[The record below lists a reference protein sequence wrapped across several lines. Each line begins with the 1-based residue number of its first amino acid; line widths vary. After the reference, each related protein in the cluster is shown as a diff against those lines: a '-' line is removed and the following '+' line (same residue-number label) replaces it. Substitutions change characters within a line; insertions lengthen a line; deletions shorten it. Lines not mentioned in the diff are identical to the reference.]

1 MNLIGEKM
9 LSEPL
14 KELVYDMHQGINTV
28 TEKVE
33 YLSEGIPIIQSKHI
47 TKGYLHFNDAKFL
60 SLEDYKK
67 YHFKYQPQVDDLLVC
82 NIGTIGKSLRVSEK
96 NQFLIAWNLFLIKIK
111 KEKLYSSFFAHYLN
125 YLAHYKY
132 FDRFLTGGTVK
143 FINKKTMGNI
153 PVPLPP
159 LDQQKKIAAIL
170 DAADAYRQKTKALI
184 TKYDELNQSLFLDM
198 FGDPVSNPKGWEIQC
213 LSSVCSLQGGFSF
226 KSKDFVENGVKLVKI
241 GNVHFQNI
249 IWDEVDLLPKEYL
262 VKHSNFS
269 LNEGD
274 ILMALTRPIIKSLG
288 TVKAVTVKKS
298 DLPSL
303 LNQRVARFVPN
314 ESKIKKRY
322 LLGYIYS
329 NYFKNKIDKYSS
341 TSLQPNVSNKQIEKM
356 EIFVPPLEIQ
366 NQFTKRVQAI
376 ESQKALAQAS
386 LAQAEDL
393 FNSLLQRAF
402 KGELTS

>member
-1 MNLIGEKM
+1 MLGEHVEI
-9 LSEPL
+9 LSGYAFKS
-14 KELVYDMHQGINTV
+14 KE
-28 TEKVE
+28 
-33 YLSEGIPIIQSKHI
+33 
-47 TKGYLHFNDAKFL
+47 FNDAGLGVPVVRIRDVGKDKSETFYDGEY
-60 SLEDYKK
+60 SDDYLL
-67 YHFKYQPQVDDLLVC
+67 DNGDLLIGMDGDFRLAEWKGGKALLNQRVC
-82 NIGTIGKSLRVSEK
+82 KITSKDSTLDRVYMYYMLPRELKRIEDTTSFATVK
-96 NQFLIAWNLFLIKIK
+96 HLSVKKIK
-111 KEKLYSSFFAHYLN
+111 
-125 YLAHYKY
+125 
-132 FDRFLTGGTVK
+132 
-143 FINKKTMGNI
+143 NI
-153 PVPLPP
+153 EIPLPQ
-159 LDQQKKIAAIL
+159 LDQQKKIASVL

>member
-1 MNLIGEKM
+1 MRKVEFGEIATF
-9 LSEPL
+9 S
-14 KELVYDMHQGINTV
+14 QGQQVSIPDQK
-28 TEKVE
+28 TEKFDGCDTFLRIVN
-33 YLSEGIPIIQSKHI
+33 YTQNSDDFRYIPKQSHKHHVSTDDIIMVRYGAVGFVGRGLSGV
-47 TKGYLHFNDAKFL
+47 LANNM
-60 SLEDYKK
+60 
-67 YHFKYQPQVDDLLVC
+67 FKINFDKDQVD
-82 NIGTIGKSLRVSEK
+82 G
-96 NQFLIAWNLFLIKIK
+96 
-111 KEKLYSSFFAHYLN
+111 N
-125 YLAHYKY
+125 YLFRTLWSDFVQKQLLNASQS
-132 FDRFLTGGTVK
+132 TSMAA
-143 FINKKTMGNI
+143 INFKTTSKI
-153 PVPLPP
+153 TIPLPP

-170 DAADAYRQKTKALI
+170 DAADAYRKKTKALI
-184 TKYDELNQSLFLDM
+184 EKYDELTQSLFLDM

-376 ESQKALAQAS
+376 EAQKVQAQAS

-402 KGELTS
+402 KGELTN

>member
-1 MNLIGEKM
+1 MESNLVQNLINLKSLPQTWVVKDFKEVVSDNSGGNKK
-9 LSEPL
+9 LAKSNFL
-14 KELVYDMHQGINTV
+14 KEGDIAVVDQGKNLIAGFYNDTSLAV
-28 TEKVE
+28 KTQPPYVVFGDHTRAFKYVDFPFIMGADGTKVLQPKKGNCATK
-33 YLSEGIPIIQSKHI
+33 YL
-47 TKGYLHFNDAKFL
+47 YYFFL
-60 SLEDYKK
+60 SINVPNTGYNR
-67 YHFKYQPQVDDLLVC
+67 HFKYL
-82 NIGTIGKSLRVSEK
+82 K
-96 NQFLIAWNLFLIKIK
+96 NLKI
-111 KEKLYSSFFAHYLN
+111 
-125 YLAHYKY
+125 
-132 FDRFLTGGTVK
+132 
-143 FINKKTMGNI
+143 
-153 PVPLPP
+153 PLPP

-170 DAADAYRQKTKALI
+170 DAADGYRQKTKALI
-184 TKYDELNQSLFLDM
+184 EKYDELTQSLFLDM

-213 LSSVCSLQGGFSF
+213 LSNVCSLQGGFSF

-356 EIFVPPLEIQ
+356 EIFVPPIEIQ
-366 NQFTKRVQAI
+366 NQFAERVQAI
-376 ESQKALAQAS
+376 EAQKTKAQAS

-402 KGELTS
+402 KGELV